1 MILSNLS
8 LVVATVYQAIHF
20 CLAFLRFFQRA
31 NRPDRSSVTSEHEP
45 RLYSRRGTG
54 WLAVGLKLG
63 AIEAV
68 VGFAGFVYAPS
79 LTRRYLR
86 AVGRTFMVAGVCVRY
101 GAHAYIPVL
110 GLDRGMLTDIPL
122 CSARTSIGMMLK
134 HSHHLTKW

>member
-1 MILSNLS
+1 MPWMILSNLS

-20 CLAFLRFFQRA
+20 CLAFLHFFQRA
-31 NRPDRSSVTSEHEP
+31 NRPDRSSVTSEPDP

-68 VGFAGFVYAPS
+68 VGFAGFAYAPS

-86 AVGRTFMVAGVCVRY
+86 TVGRTFMVAGVCVRY
-101 GAHAYIPVL
+101 GAHAYIREPAGL
-110 GLDRGMLTDIPL
+110 G
-122 CSARTSIGMMLK
+122 A
-134 HSHHLTKW
+134 